1 MKTLALDI
9 GNKRIGVAASDTLG
23 ILASPLTVIH
33 HESDAKSIDA
43 ILHLSNQEGA
53 DEIVVGLPISLDG
66 KHTRQT
72 RSVASFISKLEARS
86 PVTVTAV
93 DERFSTMEAKRLLS
107 ETKPVKGRSRGEIDA
122 AAAAV
127 ILQSYLDGP
136 GAG

>member
-53 DEIVVGLPISLDG
+53 DEIVVGLPVSLDG
-66 KHTRQT
+66 RHTRQT

-86 PVTVTAV
+86 PLTVTAV
-93 DERFSTMEAKRLLS
+93 DERFSTIEAKRLLS
-107 ETKPVKGRSRGEIDA
+107 ETKPTKGRDKGEIDA

-127 ILQSYLDGP
+127 ILQSYLDGA